1 MNSSTTS
8 TLSISSPH
16 ISNCGQVATYLQHCG
31 IPCDITENKTIMKNN
46 GVYHIETGC
55 RIVFSNK
62 NTRVDEKLWSNLK
75 HKFKLDCAHIK
86 VDGVF
91 RGCINDYLRPS
102 SCPGMK

>member
-8 TLSISSPH
+8 ILSISSTN
-16 ISNCGQVATYLQHCG
+16 ISNCGEVATYLQHCG
-31 IPCDITENKTIMKNN
+31 IPCDITENKTVMKKN
-46 GVYHIETGC
+46 GNFLIETGC

-75 HKFKLDCAHIK
+75 KTFKLDCAHIK
-86 VDGVF
+86 VDGIF

-102 SCPGMK
+102 ACPGLK